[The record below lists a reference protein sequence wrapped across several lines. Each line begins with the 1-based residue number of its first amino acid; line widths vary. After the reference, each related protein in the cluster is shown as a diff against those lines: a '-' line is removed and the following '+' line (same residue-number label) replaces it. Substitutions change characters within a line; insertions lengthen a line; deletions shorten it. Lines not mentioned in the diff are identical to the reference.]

1 MVLLRVEGQ
10 STSVYNIR
18 QYNKCYIT
26 FLGDTDWQ
34 SVGAPVG
41 ADIGTTFTSNTSNV
55 TGTGQVVIIHGSQNE
70 IPSYYLDLG
79 DVSMK
84 ADYSILEIQDITQRK
99 SENTQAFTLPFTE
112 TNNDFFSHF
121 YNVNASGDFDVNTKT
136 NATVLVDSNEVIE
149 GYLQLLSVNTTT
161 QTYEVVV
168 YGVIA
173 NIVNQLSDNKLNELD
188 LSAYNHVLNINNV
201 TDSWDGAITYT
212 DASNGDEILYPI
224 IDYGYGYD
232 EDNIEINYNQPV
244 LTCDRLKPAIKVYT
258 VLKEVLKSAGYPSI
272 DSSFLISDFFYNQ
285 YMTLGDSSEFINN
298 DIEDNFRIGKNTGQT
313 FNLNTPADITFPY
326 QTSAT
331 GLDFHTGEGNLDSS
345 GFYTAPSDGFYKF
358 RFKINYTATS
368 VAFYG
373 FRINPVINSTVQEE
387 TYYGNIATTSSGFQ
401 YFTITTD
408 LIFLNSGDVLKFQ
421 GNYTNASAGNSM
433 LILASVAGVARQTS
447 FELIESPA
455 SSVGSTIKFDSG
467 NNIMPKVTQIEFLKS
482 ILSRYNLVMQ
492 RSILFPGQITIEPI
506 QDFLDVGASID
517 WTDKLDTSKPVII
530 KPTYEFQKD
539 KIIFKDQEAED
550 LATVEYEKKF
560 GHPYNFYSIEI
571 QSDFKQKGNNLEI
584 DSIFSSFTN
593 DWIGGGIDMLMPRLY
608 QINNNEIE
616 RIDAKP
622 KLFYYSGK
630 KTCNNFDLYESSG
643 STSGTTITEY
653 PFCSHYSM
661 DGDTIQDTDFDI
673 RFKSGAS
680 IGESK
685 GGLVHKQTKTDTFTK
700 CWSKYLHNIFDKD
713 ARILIADFKLSAV
726 DISRLKYN
734 DKIFVKDTYYRLNKI
749 SNYAIGKDITT
760 RVELIKIL
768 DFENTLAI
776 GGCGLR
782 VGAIQYDGT
791 VLFTESDG
799 SASNGNK
806 VCCEKNGYKWIGRDI
821 QKCKQIVDSRVNT
834 KPPTAERNRITQ
846 ESRLGTDRRDTKV
859 KGRVTELSDS
869 ENATDG
875 QILSWNTTDGNTEWV
890 DAPSGGGTPS
900 TPLNSVQFNYNGAF
914 TGDSDFSFNQFSNIL
929 DVSTIRAE
937 NATAGIYLSAGFQY
951 MFLSPVDFIAT
962 ASSSSNGFI
971 SNDGARLGIISG
983 QTYYAQ
989 FQVPKGYK
997 VYYINLRG
1005 STGYTFFVY
1014 ASSFSSGT
1022 QVYKATG
1029 TINTPLTLLSYQQL
1043 IGAAGDY
1050 FTIKVSPSGYG
1061 NYIYGCQI
1069 GLIKT

>member
-1 MVLLRVEGQ
+1 MVLLRVETQ
-10 STSVYNIR
+10 
-18 QYNKCYIT
+18 
-26 FLGDTDWQ
+26 
-34 SVGAPVG
+34 
-41 ADIGTTFTSNTSNV
+41 GTEDA
-55 TGTGQVVIIHGSQNE
+55 H
-70 IPSYYLDLG
+70 YLDLG

-121 YNVNASGDFDVNTKT
+121 YNVNASGDFDVNVKT
-136 NATVLVDSNEVIE
+136 NAIVSVDSIEVIE

-173 NIVNQLSDNKLNELD
+173 NIVNQLSDSKLNELD
-188 LSAYNHVLNINNV
+188 LSAYNHVLNIDNV

-212 DASNGDEILYPI
+212 DTSTGDEILYPI

-232 EDNIEINYNQPV
+232 KENIEINYNQAV
-244 LTCDRLKPAIKVYT
+244 LTCDRLKPAIKVRTVFEEILKRVGYT
-258 VLKEVLKSAGYPSI
+258 IINST
-272 DSSFLISDFFYNQ
+272 FLRSDFFNKQ

-298 DIEDNFRIGKNTGQT
+298 EIEDKFRVGKNSGQT

-326 QTSAT
+326 QTAAS
-331 GLDFHTGEGNLDSS
+331 GFDFYNGEGNLDSS

-373 FRINPVINSTVQEE
+373 FRINPVINSNVQEE
-387 TYYGNIATTSSGFQ
+387 TYYGNISTTSSGNR

-421 GNYTNASAGNSM
+421 GNYTNASTGNSM

-455 SSVGSTIKFDSG
+455 SSVGSTIKFDAG
-467 NNIMPKVTQIEFLKS
+467 NNIMPKNTQIDFLKS
-482 ILSRYNLVMQ
+482 ILSRYNMIMQ
-492 RSILFPGQITIEPI
+492 PNRVAPYTLDIEPI
-506 QDFLDVGASID
+506 QDFFDVGASID
-517 WTDKLDTSKPVII
+517 WTEKLDTSKPVVI

-550 LATVEYEKKF
+550 YPTVEYEKKF

-571 QSDFKQKGNNLEI
+571 QSDFKQKGTNLKIE
-584 DSIFSSFTN
+584 SIFSSFTN
-593 DWIGGGIDMLMPRLY
+593 DWIDGGIDMLMPRLY

-643 STSGTTITEY
+643 STSGTTINQY

-661 DGDTIQDTDFDI
+661 AGQSIQETDFDI

-685 GGLVHKQTKTDTFTK
+685 GGLVHKQTKTDTFSK
-700 CWSKYLHNIFDKD
+700 CWKQYLDNLFNKD
-713 ARILIADFKLSAV
+713 ARILIANFKLSAI
-726 DISRLKYN
+726 DIARFKYN
-734 DKIFVKDTYYRLNKI
+734 DKIFVKDTYYRVNKI
-749 SNYAIGKDITT
+749 GNYAIGKDVTT
-760 RVELIKIL
+760 RVELIKVL
-768 DFENTLAI
+768 DFEDTLAI
-776 GGCGLR
+776 GGCDLR
-782 VGAIQYDGT
+782 VGAIQYDGQ
-791 VLFTESDG
+791 VLFTELDG
-799 SASNGNK
+799 SASTGNK
-806 VCCEKNGYKWIGRDI
+806 VCCEKNGYQWIGRDI

-834 KPPTAERNRITQ
+834 QAPTAERNRITQ

-869 ENATDG
+869 DNATNG
-875 QILSWNTTDGNTEWV
+875 QLLSWNTTDGNTEWV
-890 DAPSGGGTPS
+890 DAPSSGGTPS
-900 TPLNSVQFNYNGAF
+900 TPLNSVQFNNNGAF
-914 TGDSDFSFNQFSNIL
+914 GGDSGLTYNASTNTLSSGRYLGENISQMYNETSGDMAMYLTPIDFFYTNSPTYNGNIQDNGGSMMWGSTTFSQMC
-929 DVSTIRAE
+929 T
-937 NATAGIYLSAGFQY
+937 
-951 MFLSPVDFIAT
+951 
-962 ASSSSNGFI
+962 
-971 SNDGARLGIISG
+971 
-983 QTYYAQ
+983 
-989 FQVPKGYK
+989 FQVPKGYAVTGVEMK
-997 VYYINLRG
+997 G
-1005 STGYTFFVY
+1005 STNY
-1014 ASSFSSGT
+1014 AFYIYQSSWSSSSSM
-1022 QVYKATG
+1022 YKAAG
-1029 TINTPLTLLSYQQL
+1029 TWNTALTLYSYQYL
-1043 IGAAGDY
+1043 IGTAGNY
-1050 FTIKVSPSGYG
+1050 FTIRFSASTYG
-1061 NYIYGCQI
+1061 VKFYGCK
-1069 GLIKT
+1069 LILEEV

>member
-10 STSVYNIR
+10 SVSVYNIR

-41 ADIGTTFTSNTSNV
+41 ANIGTTFTSNTSNV

-121 YNVNASGDFDVNTKT
+121 YNVNATGGFDVNVKT
-136 NATVLVDSNEVIE
+136 NASVSVDSNEVIE

-188 LSAYNHVLNINNV
+188 LSAYNHVLNFQNV

-212 DASNGDEILYPI
+212 DASTGDEILYPI

-232 EDNIEINYNQPV
+232 EDNIEITYNEPV
-244 LTCDRLKPAIKVYT
+244 LTCDRLKPAIKVFT
-258 VLKEVLKSAGYPSI
+258 VLKEILKKAGYPSI
-272 DSSFLISDFFYNQ
+272 SSTFLNSDFFYNQ

-326 QTSAT
+326 QTAAT

-358 RFKINYTATS
+358 RFKINYTSTS

-373 FRINPVINSTVQEE
+373 FKINPIINSVVQEE
-387 TYYGNIATTSSGFQ
+387 TYYGNIATTSSGTR
-401 YFTITTD
+401 YFTITTE
-408 LIFLNSGDVLKFQ
+408 LVYLSSGDVLKFQ
-421 GNYTNASAGNSM
+421 GNYTGASAGNSM
-433 LILASVAGVARQTS
+433 LILASVAGVSRQTS

-492 RSILFPGQITIEPI
+492 RSILFPGQVIIEPI

-517 WTDKLDTSKPVII
+517 WTDKLDTSKPIII

-539 KIIFKDQEAED
+539 KVIFKDQEAED
-550 LATVEYEKKF
+550 YPTVEYEKKF

-584 DSIFSSFTN
+584 ESIFSSFTN

-630 KTCNNFDLYESSG
+630 KTCNNFELYESSG
-643 STSGTTITEY
+643 SASGTVLYEY

-661 DGDTIQDTDFDI
+661 DGDTIQETDFDI

-685 GGLVHKQTKTDTFTK
+685 GGLVHKQTKTDTFTR
-700 CWSKYLHNIFDKD
+700 CWSEYLHNIFDKD
-713 ARILIADFKLSAV
+713 ARILIADFKLTAV
-726 DISRLKYN
+726 DVARFKYN
-734 DKIFVKDTYYRLNKI
+734 DKIFVKDTYYRVNKI
-749 SNYAIGKDITT
+749 ANYAIGKDVTT
-760 RVELIKIL
+760 RVELIKVL
-768 DFENTLAI
+768 NFENTLAI

-799 SASNGNK
+799 SASTGNK
-806 VCCEKNGYKWIGRDI
+806 VCCEKNGYQWIGRDI
-821 QKCKQIVDSRVNT
+821 QICRQITDSRINT
-834 KPPTAERNRITQ
+834 QPPTAERNRITQ

-869 ENATDG
+869 DNATNG
-875 QILSWNTTDGNTEWV
+875 QLLSWNTTDGNTEWV
-890 DAPSGGGTPS
+890 DAPSGGGS
-900 TPLNSVQFNYNGAF
+900 E
-914 TGDSDFSFNQFSNIL
+914 I
-929 DVSTIRAE
+929 
-937 NATAGIYLSAGFQY
+937 IYQG
-951 MFLSPVDFIAT
+951 
-962 ASSSSNGFI
+962 
-971 SNDGARLGIISG
+971 
-983 QTYYAQ
+983 
-989 FQVPKGYK
+989 
-997 VYYINLRG
+997 
-1005 STGYTFFVY
+1005 
-1014 ASSFSSGT
+1014 
-1022 QVYKATG
+1022 TG
-1029 TINTPLTLLSYQQL
+1029 TTV
-1043 IGAAGDY
+1043 AG
-1050 FTIKVSPSGYG
+1050 
-1061 NYIYGCQI
+1061 YIYYLKSNNTWETTNANTVSRSI
-1069 GLIKT
+1069 GLIGVALGTNPSVDGMLLKGFCTVASNISPAYSTTGGVLYLQSHGYFNGQAYITAPTASGDVVRVVGYALESVQNNIDIYFNPSQDWIVLV